1 MKAWRLSSPGHPLEL
16 VELPDPVARAGWVVL
31 DVEAAG
37 LCHSD
42 VSIVDG
48 AGARWIDKTPLTL
61 GHEVAGTIV
70 ECGEG
75 VSGFAVGDRVG
86 VAQLSQPA
94 DQEAAGYIR
103 SAPGISVD
111 GGYAERCLVHQSTL
125 VPIPGAVSFAAA
137 AVATDAIATACH
149 AVRRAGAVSA
159 GEVVGI
165 IGLGGLGLSGVR
177 GAVLA
182 GATVYGVDIRP
193 EVFAAALEAGARECF
208 TDVRELG
215 ALRPHMI
222 IDFAGVGTS
231 TSAALR
237 AVRPGGRVVVVGLG
251 ARETTVRTH
260 DLVTRFKT
268 LRGSLGA
275 TKQDLREVY
284 ALLAGG
290 EMTPLIEEAPFDD
303 LNAALDRLRRG
314 EVRGRLVT
322 RPG

>member
-1 MKAWRLSSPGHPLEL
+1 
-16 VELPDPVARAGWVVL
+16 
-31 DVEAAG
+31 
-37 LCHSD
+37 
-42 VSIVDG
+42 
-48 AGARWIDKTPLTL
+48 
-61 GHEVAGTIV
+61 
-70 ECGEG
+70 
-75 VSGFAVGDRVG
+75 
-86 VAQLSQPA
+86 
-94 DQEAAGYIR
+94 
-103 SAPGISVD
+103 
-111 GGYAERCLVHQSTL
+111 
-125 VPIPGAVSFAAA
+125 
-137 AVATDAIATACH
+137 
-149 AVRRAGAVSA
+149 
-159 GEVVGI
+159 
-165 IGLGGLGLSGVR
+165 
-177 GAVLA
+177 VLA